1 MLALEGDKSQY
12 LVQRKNRNA
21 TNQIFVPA
29 SLGSNVMAYNVYVFK
44 LKSDENRAVTSSAK
58 SLGLEKFSSS
68 NLNQQFRLLNN
79 FDGSFR
85 IQSVKSSNF
94 LEASLVNADIFE
106 AGETN
111 NDSQSFYFDALE

>member
-1 MLALEGDKSQY
+1 MLVLEGDKSQY
-12 LVQRKNRNA
+12 LVQQKNRNA

-29 SLGSNVMAYNVYVFK
+29 SLGSNVYVFK

-79 FDGSFR
+79 FDGSFK

-94 LEASLVNADIFE
+94 LEASLVNAGIFE
-106 AGETN
+106 TGETN
-111 NDSQSFYFDALE
+111 NDSQSFYFDTLE